1 MAVVAD
7 RVIVELEAKLD
18 RYEANVRRAE
28 AKFDSATRSI
38 SANSAKMA
46 RDIERNSAAAG
57 SAVKNLVGTLAAAF
71 SAQQV
76 AGLADSYTRFTN
88 QLKVAGL
95 EGQNLAG
102 VQSRLFDIAQQYG
115 VQLESIGTLYGRAT
129 AVSKELGASQQQL
142 TQFTV
147 GVAAAL
153 KIQGTSATESQGAL
167 LQLGQLLG
175 SGRVQVEE
183 FNSVLEGARPILQA
197 VANNFEG
204 AGGSVSKLKQLVN
217 DGKVSNQAFFQAF
230 LAGSQQLEAQA
241 TKSTATIS
249 QGFTILTNA
258 LSLYIGQT
266 DASLG
271 ASERINA
278 ALILLADNLDKVS
291 IALGILGAVLLG
303 RFVAGMVGAAAS
315 TGVVSTAIFA
325 MQARAVGAAT
335 TMEALALT
343 SATAG
348 RAMLAAFGGPVGL
361 AVTALT
367 LGIAYFATTSNDA
380 AEAADGLKASIDAQS
395 ASLGTVIA
403 RQQEAAAETNNLTVQ
418 QRAVLTSTAS
428 LTGEVGLL
436 ANAWGRVAAQAKSAA
451 LEQARAVYA
460 QSTLNIIKA
469 GDAYNSKRDTEF
481 RRAAVRPF
489 AERGL
494 GANAPALN
502 SREALAAA
510 DRNSAAERQ
519 QLIQAARN
527 RRAARAEVERLEKA
541 PLATFKPAA
550 AAAPPGSGDKPKKPP
565 KGDTGPKPPDPD
577 TLAGRFADD
586 LANAQ
591 VALAQATAD
600 VIGTLE
606 ARATAE
612 RVRIENDRVAEAA
625 KIKAE
630 KNYTDAQREQLL
642 ALNEQ
647 IAAQRRAAVDAELR
661 RQAAQDAVDLA
672 LSDNQNQRDLLN
684 AQRDLADSAKERR
697 DISLRLVELQ
707 YQEERLRLEAI
718 VAAETST
725 AAEKEIARRRLAILG
740 ELEAA
745 DKKGVE
751 RDAEGPL
758 ARYRRQL
765 GDPDRARNEVED
777 AVVKELEG
785 VRDSIT
791 NAVQKTLGIKNPIL
805 AALIN
810 NFIEQ
815 QLIKPLL
822 DAMSG
827 VGGAGGAGGGIGG
840 GILGSIFKGISGAAG
855 SKVSFGQSA
864 LGSILGGLF
873 GGKRASGGHVNA
885 GRMYQVNESGV
896 EGFQPAGSGKI
907 IPLGRMNRAGGAS
920 INLNQTVNVDTRGS
934 VNPDGF
940 AENIKAA
947 VRQETL
953 GIVGTAVKSV
963 TKGVPARVAQYQRD
977 GT

>member
-57 SAVKNLVGTLAAAF
+57 NAVRNLVGTLAAAF

-76 AGLADSYTRFTN
+76 KELADGYTRFTN

-95 EGQNLAG
+95 EGQNLAQT
-102 VQSRLFDIAQQYG
+102 QSRLFDIAQQYG
-115 VQLESIGTLYGRAT
+115 VQLESVGTLYGRAT

-142 TQFTV
+142 EQFTR

-175 SGRVQVEE
+175 SGRVQAEE
-183 FNSVLEGARPILQA
+183 FNSVLEGARPILVA
-197 VANNFEG
+197 VAKNIDG

-230 LAGSQQLEAQA
+230 LQGSLELEAQA
-241 TKSTATIS
+241 TKSSATIS
-249 QGFTILTNA
+249 QGFTVLSNA
-258 LSLYIGQT
+258 LGQYIGQT

-278 ALILLADNLDKVS
+278 ALILLSDNLDKVAL
-291 IALGILGAVLLG
+291 ALGVIGAVLVG
-303 RFVAGMVGAAAS
+303 RFAAGMVSAAAS
-315 TGVVSTAIFA
+315 TGVASTAIFA
-325 MQARAVGAAT
+325 LQARAVGAAT

-380 AEAADGLKASIDAQS
+380 AEAADSLKASIDAQS
-395 ASLGTVIA
+395 AALGTVIA
-403 RQQEAAAETNNLTVQ
+403 RQNQAAAETNNLTAE
-418 QRAVLTSTAS
+418 QRAVLTATAN
-428 LTGEVGLL
+428 LTGEVNLL
-436 ANAWGRVAAQAKSAA
+436 ATAWGRVAAQAKAA
-451 LEQARAVYA
+451 AVEQARAVYA
-460 QSTLNIIKA
+460 QASQNLIKA
-469 GDAYNSKRDTEF
+469 GNAYNSKRDEGF
-481 RRAAVRPF
+481 RAAARRPF

-502 SREALAAA
+502 PQEALAAGERA
-510 DRNSAAERQ
+510 AAAERSQ
-519 QLIQAARN
+519 FIQAARN
-527 RRAARAEVERLEKA
+527 RKAARAELQRIENQ
-541 PLATFKPAA
+541 PLAEFKPPP
-550 AAAPPGSGDKPKKPP
+550 AAAPPGKPAKPAKARSGP
-565 KGDTGPKPPDPD
+565 KGPDPD
-577 TLAGRFADD
+577 TIAARFADD
-586 LANAQ
+586 LARAQ
-591 VALAQATAD
+591 VELAQATAD
-600 VIGTLE
+600 VVGTLE
-606 ARATAE
+606 ARAQAE

-625 KIKAE
+625 KIAAE
-630 KNYTDAQREQLL
+630 KNYTEAQKQQLL

-647 IAAQRRAAVDAELR
+647 IAAQRRAAIDAELR

-672 LSDNQNQRDLLN
+672 AADNQNQRDLLN
-684 AQRDLADSAKERR
+684 AQRSLATSATERKE
-697 DISLRLVELQ
+697 ISLRLVELQ
-707 YQEERLRLEAI
+707 YEEERLRLEAI
-718 VAAETST
+718 RASETAT
-725 AAEKEIARRRLAILG
+725 AAEKEIARRRLAVLG
-740 ELEAA
+740 QLEQA
-745 DKKGVE
+745 DKEGVE

-765 GDPDRARNEVED
+765 GDPDRSRNEVED
-777 AVVKELEG
+777 AVVQELEG

-822 DAMSG
+822 DSMSQ
-827 VGGAGGAGGGIGG
+827 AGGGGIVGG
-840 GILGSIFKGISGAAG
+840 VLS
-855 SKVSFGQSA
+855 VV
-864 LGSILGGLF
+864 GGLF
-873 GGKRASGGHVNA
+873 SGGKRASGGHVNA
-885 GRMYQVNESGV
+885 GRIYQINDGGGT

-907 IPLGRMNRAGGAS
+907 IPLGRMNKAGGGGT
-920 INLNQTVNVDTRGS
+920 NLHLAVSVDNRGS
-934 VNPDGF
+934 VNPEGF
-940 AENIKAA
+940 ADSIVAA
-947 VRQETL
+947 VRKETV
-953 GIVGTAVKSV
+953 GIVTTAVKAQN
-963 TKGVPARVAQYQRD
+963 KGVPARVAQYQRD
-977 GT
+977 GV

>member
-1 MAVVAD
+1 MAAVAD

-57 SAVKNLVGTLAAAF
+57 AAVKNLVGALAAAF

-76 AGLADSYTRFTN
+76 KELADGYTRFTN

-95 EGQNLAG
+95 EGQNLAQT
-102 VQSRLFDIAQQYG
+102 QSRLFDIAQQYG
-115 VQLESIGTLYGRAT
+115 VQLESVGTLYGRAT

-142 TQFTV
+142 EQFTR

-175 SGRVQVEE
+175 SGRVQAEE
-183 FNSVLEGARPILQA
+183 FNSVLEGARPILVA
-197 VANNFEG
+197 VAKNIEG

-230 LAGSQQLEAQA
+230 LQGSLELEAQA

-249 QGFTILTNA
+249 QGFTVLSNA
-258 LSLYIGQT
+258 LGQYIGQT

-278 ALILLADNLDKVS
+278 ALILLSDNLKTV
-291 IALGILGAVLLG
+291 AQGLGVIGAILVG
-303 RFVAGMVGAAAS
+303 RFAAGMVGAAAS
-315 TGVVSTAIFA
+315 TGVASTAIFA
-325 MQARAVGAAT
+325 LQARAVGAAT

-343 SATAG
+343 SATAS
-348 RAMLAAFGGPVGL
+348 RALLAAFGGPVGL

-380 AEAADGLKASIDAQS
+380 AEAADSLKASIDAQS
-395 ASLGTVIA
+395 AALGTVIA
-403 RQQEAAAETNNLTVQ
+403 RQNQAAAETNNLTAQ
-418 QRAVLTSTAS
+418 QRAVLTATAN
-428 LTGEVGLL
+428 LTGEVNLL
-436 ANAWGRVAAQAKSAA
+436 STAWGRVAASAKAA
-451 LEQARAVYA
+451 AVEQARAVYA
-460 QSTLNIIKA
+460 QSTQNVIKA
-469 GDAYNSKRDTEF
+469 GNAYNAKRDEGF
-481 RRAAVRPF
+481 RAAARRPF
-489 AERGL
+489 VERGL
-494 GANAPALN
+494 GRDLPAEN
-502 SREALAAA
+502 PQEALAAGERA
-510 DRNSAAERQ
+510 AAAERA
-519 QLIQAARN
+519 QLVQAVRN
-527 RRAARAEVERLEKA
+527 RRAARAELQRIENQKIAE
-541 PLATFKPAA
+541 FKPPAP
-550 AAAPPGSGDKPKKPP
+550 AAPPGKTPKPKK
-565 KGDTGPKPPDPD
+565 GPKPTDPKPTDPD
-577 TLAGRFADD
+577 TIAARFADD

-600 VIGTLE
+600 VAGTLE
-606 ARATAE
+606 ARAAAE
-612 RVRIENDRVAEAA
+612 RTRIENDRVAEAA

-630 KNYTDAQREQLL
+630 KKYTDAQRDQLL

-661 RQAAQDAVDLA
+661 RQAAQDALA
-672 LSDNQNQRDLLN
+672 LATSDGQNQRDLLG
-684 AQRDLADSAKERR
+684 AQRDLANSTAERR

-707 YQEERLRLEAI
+707 YEEERLRLEAI
-718 VAAETST
+718 RASETAT
-725 AAEKEIARRRLAILG
+725 AAEKEIARRRLAVLG
-740 ELEAA
+740 QLEQA
-745 DKKGVE
+745 DKEGVE

-765 GDPDRARNEVED
+765 GDPDRSRNEVED
-777 AVVKELEG
+777 AVVSELES

-822 DAMSG
+822 DSMAQ
-827 VGGAGGAGGGIGG
+827 AGGGG
-840 GILGSIFKGISGAAG
+840 GILGGI
-855 SKVSFGQSA
+855 VSVV
-864 LGSILGGLF
+864 GGLF
-873 GGKRASGGHVNA
+873 SGGKRASGGHVNA
-885 GRMYQVNESGV
+885 GRIYRINEGGGV

-907 IPLGRMNRAGGAS
+907 IPLGRMNRAGGAN
-920 INLNQTVNVDTRGS
+920 ITLRQNVNVDARG
-934 VNPDGF
+934 VNPEGY
-940 AENIKAA
+940 AEHIKDA

-953 GIVGTAVKSV
+953 GIVTTAVKGV
-963 TKGVPARVAQYQRD
+963 NKGVPARVAQYQRD
-977 GT
+977 GV

>member
-76 AGLADSYTRFTN
+76 KELADGYTRFTN

-95 EGQNLAG
+95 EGQNLAQT
-102 VQSRLFDIAQQYG
+102 QSRLFDIAQQYG

-142 TQFTV
+142 EQFTK

-153 KIQGTSATESQGAL
+153 KIQGTSASESQGAL

-175 SGRVQVEE
+175 SGRVSAEE
-183 FNSVLEGARPILQA
+183 FNSVLEGARPILVA
-197 VANNFEG
+197 VAKNIEG

-230 LAGSQQLEAQA
+230 LQGSLELEAQA

-249 QGFTILTNA
+249 QGFTVLSNA
-258 LSLYIGQT
+258 LGQYIGQT

-278 ALILLADNLDKVS
+278 ALILLSDNLDKVAL
-291 IALGILGAVLLG
+291 ALGVIGAILVG
-303 RFVAGMVGAAAS
+303 RFAAGMVGAAAS
-315 TGVVSTAIFA
+315 TGVASTAIFA
-325 MQARAVGAAT
+325 LQARAIGAAT

-348 RAMLAAFGGPVGL
+348 RALLAAFGGPVGL

-380 AEAADGLKASIDAQS
+380 AEAADSLKASIDAQS
-395 ASLGTVIA
+395 AALGTTIA
-403 RQQEAAAETNNLTVQ
+403 RQQQAAAETNNLTNE
-418 QRAVLTSTAS
+418 QRDVLTSTAS
-428 LTGEVGLL
+428 LTGEVNLL
-436 ANAWGRVAAQAKSAA
+436 ATAWGRVAAQAKAA
-451 LEQARAVYA
+451 AIEQARAVYA
-460 QSTLNIIKA
+460 QSTQNVIKA
-469 GDAYNSKRDTEF
+469 GDAYNAKRDAGF
-481 RRAAVRPF
+481 RAAARRPF

-502 SREALAAA
+502 PQEALAAGERA
-510 DRNSAAERQ
+510 AAAERA

-527 RRAARAEVERLEKA
+527 RKAARAELERLERT
-541 PLATFKPAA
+541 PLAEFKPPA
-550 AAAPPGSGDKPKKPP
+550 AAAPPGETPKPKKAPE
-565 KGDTGPKPPDPD
+565 GPKAADPD
-577 TLAGRFADD
+577 TIAARFADD
-586 LANAQ
+586 LARAQ
-591 VALAQATAD
+591 VELAQATAD
-600 VIGTLE
+600 VVGTLE
-606 ARATAE
+606 ARAQAE

-625 KIKAE
+625 KIAAE
-630 KNYTDAQREQLL
+630 KNYTEAQKQQLL

-672 LSDNQNQRDLLN
+672 AADNQNQRDLLN
-684 AQRDLADSAKERR
+684 AQRSLATSATERKE
-697 DISLRLVELQ
+697 ISLRLVELQ
-707 YQEERLRLEAI
+707 YEEERLRLEAI
-718 VAAETST
+718 RASETAT
-725 AAEKEIARRRLAILG
+725 AAEKEIARRRLAVLG
-740 ELEAA
+740 QLEQA
-745 DKKGVE
+745 DKEGVE

-777 AVVKELEG
+777 AVVSELEG

-822 DAMSG
+822 DSMAQ
-827 VGGAGGAGGGIGG
+827 AGGGG
-840 GILGSIFKGISGAAG
+840 GILGGI
-855 SKVSFGQSA
+855 VSVV
-864 LGSILGGLF
+864 GGLF
-873 GGKRASGGHVNA
+873 SGGKRASGGHVNA
-885 GRMYQVNESGV
+885 GRIYQINDGGGT

-907 IPLGRMNRAGGAS
+907 IPLGRMRTATELEGSQQAGPAISMPISVVAPGA
-920 INLNQTVNVDTRGS
+920 NEQTV
-934 VNPDGF
+934 
-940 AENIKAA
+940 ALIKQTIADAA
-947 VRQETL
+947 PTL
-953 GIVGTAVKSV
+953 VQA
-963 TKGVPARVAQYQRD
+963 AQRATMRSLQRKRM
-977 GT
+977 T

>member
-57 SAVKNLVGTLAAAF
+57 NAVRNLVGTLAAAF

-76 AGLADSYTRFTN
+76 KELADGYTRFTN

-95 EGQNLAG
+95 EGQNLAQT
-102 VQSRLFDIAQQYG
+102 QSRLFDIAQQYG
-115 VQLESIGTLYGRAT
+115 VQLESVGTLYGRAT

-142 TQFTV
+142 EQFTR

-167 LQLGQLLG
+167 MQLGQLLG
-175 SGRVQVEE
+175 SGRVQAEE
-183 FNSVLEGARPILQA
+183 FNSVLEGARPILVA
-197 VANNFEG
+197 VAKNIEG

-230 LAGSQQLEAQA
+230 LQGSLELEAQA

-249 QGFTILTNA
+249 QGFTVLSNA
-258 LSLYIGQT
+258 LGQYIGQT

-278 ALILLADNLDKVS
+278 ALILLSDNLKTV
-291 IALGILGAVLLG
+291 AQGLGVIGAILVG
-303 RFVAGMVGAAAS
+303 RFAAGMVGAAAS
-315 TGVVSTAIFA
+315 TGVASTAIFA
-325 MQARAVGAAT
+325 LQARAVGAAT

-343 SATAG
+343 SATAS
-348 RAMLAAFGGPVGL
+348 RALLAAFGGPVGL

-380 AEAADGLKASIDAQS
+380 AEAADSLKASIDAQS
-395 ASLGTVIA
+395 AALGTVIA
-403 RQQEAAAETNNLTVQ
+403 RQNQAAAETNNLTAQ
-418 QRAVLTSTAS
+418 QRAVLTATAN
-428 LTGEVGLL
+428 LTGEVNLL
-436 ANAWGRVAAQAKSAA
+436 STAWGRVAASAKAA
-451 LEQARAVYA
+451 AVEQARAVYA
-460 QSTLNIIKA
+460 QSTQNVIKA
-469 GDAYNSKRDTEF
+469 GNAYNAKRDEGF
-481 RRAAVRPF
+481 RAAARRPF
-489 AERGL
+489 VERGL
-494 GANAPALN
+494 GRDLPAEN
-502 SREALAAA
+502 PQEALAAGERA
-510 DRNSAAERQ
+510 AAAERA
-519 QLIQAARN
+519 QLVQAVRN
-527 RRAARAEVERLEKA
+527 RRAARAELQRIENQKIAE
-541 PLATFKPAA
+541 FKPPAP
-550 AAAPPGSGDKPKKPP
+550 AAPPGKTPKPKK
-565 KGDTGPKPPDPD
+565 GPKPTDPKPTDPD
-577 TLAGRFADD
+577 TIAARFADD

-600 VIGTLE
+600 VAGTLE
-606 ARATAE
+606 ARAAAE
-612 RVRIENDRVAEAA
+612 RTRIENDRVAEAA

-630 KNYTDAQREQLL
+630 KKYTDAQRDQLL

-661 RQAAQDAVDLA
+661 RQAAQDALA
-672 LSDNQNQRDLLN
+672 LATSDGQNQRDLLG
-684 AQRDLADSAKERR
+684 AQRDLANSTAERR

-707 YQEERLRLEAI
+707 YEEERLRLEAI
-718 VAAETST
+718 RASETAT
-725 AAEKEIARRRLAILG
+725 AAEKEIARRRLAVLG
-740 ELEAA
+740 QLEQA
-745 DKKGVE
+745 DKEGVE

-765 GDPDRARNEVED
+765 GDPDRANTEVED
-777 AVVKELEG
+777 AVVQELEG

-822 DAMSG
+822 DSMAQ
-827 VGGAGGAGGGIGG
+827 AGGGG
-840 GILGSIFKGISGAAG
+840 GIVGGIVSVVGS
-855 SKVSFGQSA
+855 
-864 LGSILGGLF
+864 LF
-873 GGKRASGGHVNA
+873 SGGKRASGGHVNA
-885 GRMYQVNESGV
+885 GRIYRINDGGGV

-907 IPLGRMNRAGGAS
+907 IPLGRMNRAGGAN
-920 INLNQTVNVDTRGS
+920 ITLRQNVNVDARG
-934 VNPDGF
+934 VNPEGY
-940 AENIKAA
+940 AEYIKAA

-953 GIVGTAVKSV
+953 GIVTTAVKGV
-963 TKGVPARVAQYQRD
+963 NKGVPARVAQYQRD
-977 GT
+977 GV

>member
-1 MAVVAD
+1 MAAVAD

-57 SAVKNLVGTLAAAF
+57 AAVKNLVGALAAAF

-76 AGLADSYTRFTN
+76 KELADGYTRFTN

-95 EGQNLAG
+95 EGQNLAQT
-102 VQSRLFDIAQQYG
+102 QSRLFDIAQQYG
-115 VQLESIGTLYGRAT
+115 VQLESVGTLYGRAT

-142 TQFTV
+142 EQFTR

-175 SGRVQVEE
+175 SGRVQAEE
-183 FNSVLEGARPILQA
+183 FNSVLEGARPILVA
-197 VANNFEG
+197 VAKNIEG

-230 LAGSQQLEAQA
+230 LQGSLELEAQA

-249 QGFTILTNA
+249 QGFTVLSNA
-258 LSLYIGQT
+258 LGQYIGQT

-278 ALILLADNLDKVS
+278 ALILLSDNLKTV
-291 IALGILGAVLLG
+291 AQGLGVIGAILVG
-303 RFVAGMVGAAAS
+303 RFAAGMVGAAAS
-315 TGVVSTAIFA
+315 TGVASTAIFA
-325 MQARAVGAAT
+325 LQARAVGAAT

-343 SATAG
+343 SATAS
-348 RAMLAAFGGPVGL
+348 RALLAAFGGPVGL

-380 AEAADGLKASIDAQS
+380 AEAADSLKASIDAQS
-395 ASLGTVIA
+395 AALGTVIA
-403 RQQEAAAETNNLTVQ
+403 RQNQAAAETNNLTAQ
-418 QRAVLTSTAS
+418 QRAVLTATAN
-428 LTGEVGLL
+428 LTGEVNLL
-436 ANAWGRVAAQAKSAA
+436 STAWGRVAASAKAA
-451 LEQARAVYA
+451 AVEQARAVYA
-460 QSTLNIIKA
+460 QSTQNVIKA
-469 GDAYNSKRDTEF
+469 GNAYNAKRDEGF
-481 RRAAVRPF
+481 RAAARRPF
-489 AERGL
+489 VERGL
-494 GANAPALN
+494 GRDLPAEN
-502 SREALAAA
+502 PQEALAAGERA
-510 DRNSAAERQ
+510 AAAERA
-519 QLIQAARN
+519 QLVQAVRN
-527 RRAARAEVERLEKA
+527 RRAARAELQRIENQKIAE
-541 PLATFKPAA
+541 FKPPAP
-550 AAAPPGSGDKPKKPP
+550 AAPPGKTPKPKK
-565 KGDTGPKPPDPD
+565 GPKPTDPKPTDPD
-577 TLAGRFADD
+577 TIAARFADD

-600 VIGTLE
+600 VAGTLE
-606 ARATAE
+606 ARAAAE
-612 RVRIENDRVAEAA
+612 RTRIENDRVAEAA

-630 KNYTDAQREQLL
+630 KKYTDAQRDQLL

-661 RQAAQDAVDLA
+661 RQAAQDALA
-672 LSDNQNQRDLLN
+672 LATSDGQNQRDLLG
-684 AQRDLADSAKERR
+684 AQRDLANSTAERR

-707 YQEERLRLEAI
+707 YEEERLRLEAI
-718 VAAETST
+718 RASETAT
-725 AAEKEIARRRLAILG
+725 AAEKEIARRRLAVLG
-740 ELEAA
+740 QLEQA
-745 DKKGVE
+745 DKEGVE

-765 GDPDRARNEVED
+765 GDPDRSRNEVED
-777 AVVKELEG
+777 AVVQELEG

-822 DAMSG
+822 DSMAQ
-827 VGGAGGAGGGIGG
+827 AGGGG
-840 GILGSIFKGISGAAG
+840 GIVGGIVSVVGS
-855 SKVSFGQSA
+855 
-864 LGSILGGLF
+864 LF
-873 GGKRASGGHVNA
+873 SGGKRASGGHVNA
-885 GRMYQVNESGV
+885 GRIYRINDGGGV

-907 IPLGRMNRAGGAS
+907 IPLGRMNRAGGAN
-920 INLNQTVNVDTRGS
+920 ITLRQNVNVDARG
-934 VNPDGF
+934 VNPEGY
-940 AENIKAA
+940 AEHIKAA

-953 GIVGTAVKSV
+953 GIVTTAVKGV
-963 TKGVPARVAQYQRD
+963 NKGVPARVAQYQRD
-977 GT
+977 GV